1 MNGPGRWKKNTVC
14 PFSPLPAEYWTAGK
28 SRKRWSHAHTH
39 THVSNGLAL
48 SVAQHHFPNS
58 GPNIVRKKFKKEKLP
73 AVYPSHLEKASGMV
87 GIPRTWVPDEMDHR
101 TTRTLLLIYN

>member
-1 MNGPGRWKKNTVC
+1 MSFALEWTRKVEKNTVC

-28 SRKRWSHAHTH
+28 SHKRWSHAAPMCQT
-39 THVSNGLAL
+39 VLLYLRL
-48 SVAQHHFPNS
+48 STIFPTQVQ
-58 GPNIVRKKFKKEKLP
+58 ILFKKEKLP

-101 TTRTLLLIYN
+101 TTRILLLIYN

>member
-39 THVSNGLAL
+39 TPTCQMVLLYLWL
-48 SVAQHHFPNS
+48 STIFPTQVQ
-58 GPNIVRKKFKKEKLP
+58 ILFKKEKLP
-73 AVYPSHLEKASGMV
+73 AVYPSHLEKAKGMV